1 MKSAHEL
8 ATTTATTATINMCN
22 VARRADVNKLRAC
35 CRLPPVARAML
46 STLLFCCCLLL
57 VLQQQPVARA
67 EPLRVVYAVN
77 AGGEEH
83 TDQNGIHYEADPLSV
98 GISSDYGKHLLMI
111 GRVPEQDEVLY
122 RTERYHT
129 TTFGYDFPADG
140 DGDYALI
147 MKFCEVYFDAPNRK
161 VFDVLLNRKHTVVKQ
176 LDIYNQVGRGS
187 AHDEIVYFKI
197 VNGRLQFEYEGEIET
212 SDVRNGHLR
221 LDFIKGALDNP
232 KINAFALLKGD
243 MSQLPRMHNTAASER
258 RVEPDDEDRPREQ
271 RPRDNQPHQERVVRY
286 NDRQQQQ
293 QQHLQHGY
301 DDDEDDDYDVD
312 EGDEQPQQH
321 HQHHQQQHEA
331 NDEQQQRQQKF
342 HKTEQSSKRVR
353 SGPRQ
358 PNPYSM
364 DDSSILMP
372 VFIAIGAFIPLLFCL
387 CKL

>member
-1 MKSAHEL
+1 KTL
-8 ATTTATTATINMCN
+8 TTTINMCN
-22 VARRADVNKLRAC
+22 HTSACKHNVNNLQRTTSSVLFAM
-35 CRLPPVARAML
+35 RLLPL
-46 STLLFCCCLLL
+46 SIVLLL
-57 VLQQQPVARA
+57 LPAASLA
-67 EPLRVVYAVN
+67 EPLKVVYAVN
-77 AGGEEH
+77 AGGDKH
-83 TDQNGIHYEADPLSV
+83 TDQNGIHYEADPIKV

-111 GRVPEQDEVLY
+111 GRVQEQDEVLY

-161 VFDVLLNRKHTVVKQ
+161 VFDVLLNRKHTVIKQ

-197 VNGRLQFEYEGEIET
+197 VNGRLHYEYEGEIET
-212 SDVRNGHLR
+212 SDVRNGQLR

-243 MSQLPRMHNTAASER
+243 VSQLPRLHKTEASER
-258 RVEPDDEDRPREQ
+258 RAELEEEDKPREQ
-271 RPRDNQPHQERVVRY
+271 RPRDNQQHQERIVRY
-286 NDRQQQQ
+286 NEQRQAQRGYDEDDDDEDEDDYDVEEGEAQQQQMPEHQQHHHQQQQQQ
-293 QQHLQHGY
+293 QQH
-301 DDDEDDDYDVD
+301 
-312 EGDEQPQQH
+312 
-321 HQHHQQQHEA
+321 
-331 NDEQQQRQQKF
+331 
-342 HKTEQSSKRVR
+342 QSTQGSKRPVR

>member
-1 MKSAHEL
+1 
-8 ATTTATTATINMCN
+8 MCN
-22 VARRADVNKLRAC
+22 NNHIACKHNVNNLQQTTNSVVLRM
-35 CRLPPVARAML
+35 LPL
-46 STLLFCCCLLL
+46 SIVLLL
-57 VLQQQPVARA
+57 LLPAATLA
-67 EPLRVVYAVN
+67 EPLKVVYAVN
-77 AGGEEH
+77 AGGDKH
-83 TDQNGIHYEADPLSV
+83 TDQNGIHYEADPIKV

-111 GRVPEQDEVLY
+111 GRVQEQDEILY

-161 VFDVLLNRKHTVVKQ
+161 VFDVLLNRKHTVIKQ

-197 VNGRLQFEYEGEIET
+197 VNGRLHYEYEGEIET
-212 SDVRNGHLR
+212 SDVRNGQLR

-243 MSQLPRMHNTAASER
+243 VSQLPRLHNSEASER
-258 RVEPDDEDRPREQ
+258 RSEIEEEDKQREQ
-271 RPRDNQPHQERVVRY
+271 RPRDNQQHQERIVRY
-286 NDRQQQQ
+286 NEQRQSQRGYDDEDDEDEDDYEVEEGDSQQQQ
-293 QQHLQHGY
+293 QQQMPEHQ
-301 DDDEDDDYDVD
+301 
-312 EGDEQPQQH
+312 QQQH
-321 HQHHQQQHEA
+321 HHQQQ
-331 NDEQQQRQQKF
+331 QQQ
-342 HKTEQSSKRVR
+342 SKRPVR

>member
-1 MKSAHEL
+1 
-8 ATTTATTATINMCN
+8 MCN
-22 VARRADVNKLRAC
+22 IACKADVNKLRPGWSV
-35 CRLPPVARAML
+35 LGT
-46 STLLFCCCLLL
+46 TLALLICCLLS
-57 VLQQQPVARA
+57 P
-67 EPLRVVYAVN
+67 PLALADPLKVVYAVN
-77 AGGEEH
+77 AGGDEH
-83 TDQNGIHYEADPLSV
+83 TDQHGIHYEADPLTV

-111 GRVPEQDEVLY
+111 GRVQEPDEVLY

-197 VNGRLQFEYEGEIET
+197 VNGRLQYESEGEVET
-212 SDVRNGHLR
+212 SDVRNGYLR

-243 MSQLPRMHNTAASER
+243 VSQLPRLHNTEASDR
-258 RVEPDDEDRPREQ
+258 RADPEDEDKPNAARAREQ
-271 RPRDNQPHQERVVRY
+271 QQQERVVRY
-286 NDRQQQQ
+286 NDRQGQQGYDDDEEEEEDDYDMDESEQQQQEKQKQRQADENSDHVQQRQQQQQPQQQHQAQQQQQ
-293 QQHLQHGY
+293 QQHK
-301 DDDEDDDYDVD
+301 
-312 EGDEQPQQH
+312 P
-321 HQHHQQQHEA
+321 
-331 NDEQQQRQQKF
+331 
-342 HKTEQSSKRVR
+342 EQSSKRLR

>member
-1 MKSAHEL
+1 MTWTMESYLQASS
-8 ATTTATTATINMCN
+8 
-22 VARRADVNKLRAC
+22 
-35 CRLPPVARAML
+35 RLYICLIVF
-46 STLLFCCCLLL
+46 SCCLGQLF
-57 VLQQQPVARA
+57 VLAA
-67 EPLRVVYAVN
+67 EPFHDSDSNSNPLKVVYAVN
-77 AGGEEH
+77 AGGDEH
-83 TDQNGIHYEADPLSV
+83 TDRNGIHYEADPLRNV
-98 GISSDYGKHLLMI
+98 GIASDYGKHLLMI
-111 GRVPEQDEVLY
+111 GRVQEQDEVLY

-176 LDIYNQVGRGS
+176 LDIYDQVGRGS

-197 VNGRLQFEYEGEIET
+197 SNGRLHYEGET
-212 SDVRNGHLR
+212 SDVRNGKLR

-243 MSQLPRMHNTAASER
+243 ISQVARLHGTEASER
-258 RVEPDDEDRPREQ
+258 TSGPINRDGNAKFRANQNQQKDRVVRSQKDLSSKANDEDDEYDDDEDLDDLEPEERQ
-271 RPRDNQPHQERVVRY
+271 QHQHDESE
-286 NDRQQQQ
+286 DSLHQHHHHQQQQQQ
-293 QQHLQHGY
+293 QQH
-301 DDDEDDDYDVD
+301 
-312 EGDEQPQQH
+312 QH
-321 HQHHQQQHEA
+321 HS
-331 NDEQQQRQQKF
+331 NGN
-342 HKTEQSSKRVR
+342 SKRPI

-364 DDSSILMP
+364 DDSSILLP

>member
-1 MKSAHEL
+1 MLPL
-8 ATTTATTATINMCN
+8 AI
-22 VARRADVNKLRAC
+22 V
-35 CRLPPVARAML
+35 
-46 STLLFCCCLLL
+46 LLL
-57 VLQQQPVARA
+57 LLPAATLA
-67 EPLRVVYAVN
+67 EPLKVVYAVN
-77 AGGEEH
+77 AGGDKH
-83 TDQNGIHYEADPLSV
+83 TDQNGIHYEADPIKV

-111 GRVPEQDEVLY
+111 GRVQEQDEILY

-161 VFDVLLNRKHTVVKQ
+161 VFDVLLNRKHTVIKQ

-197 VNGRLQFEYEGEIET
+197 VNGRLHYEYEGEIET
-212 SDVRNGHLR
+212 SDVRNGQLR

-243 MSQLPRMHNTAASER
+243 VSQLPRLHNSEASER
-258 RVEPDDEDRPREQ
+258 RSEIEEEDKQREQ
-271 RPRDNQPHQERVVRY
+271 RPRDNQQHQERIVRY
-286 NDRQQQQ
+286 NEQRQAQRGYDDEDDEDEDDYEVEEGDSQQQQ
-293 QQHLQHGY
+293 QQQMPEHQ
-301 DDDEDDDYDVD
+301 
-312 EGDEQPQQH
+312 QQQH
-321 HQHHQQQHEA
+321 HHQQQ
-331 NDEQQQRQQKF
+331 QQQ
-342 HKTEQSSKRVR
+342 SKRPVR

>member
-1 MKSAHEL
+1 MAKKR
-8 ATTTATTATINMCN
+8 ATVTERAVRTENMCKCN
-22 VARRADVNKLRAC
+22 VNNLLASC
-35 CRLPPVARAML
+35 AMPL
-46 STLLFCCCLLL
+46 TVLVLALYCLLPL
-57 VLQQQPVARA
+57 AQA
-67 EPLRVVYAVN
+67 EPLKVVYAVN
-77 AGGEEH
+77 AGGDEH
-83 TDQNGIHYEADPLSV
+83 TDQNGIHYEADPLNV

-197 VNGRLQFEYEGEIET
+197 INGRMHYEYEGEIET
-212 SDVRNGHLR
+212 SDVRNGRLR

-243 MSQLPRMHNTAASER
+243 VSQLPRLHKTEASER
-258 RVEPDDEDRPREQ
+258 RAEPEEENKPRAT
-271 RPRDNQPHQERVVRY
+271 RPRDNQQHQERIVRY
-286 NDRQQQQ
+286 NDRSSQRGYDEDEDEDDYDVEEGEADVPQRQNQAHHQQQSQQQQ
-293 QQHLQHGY
+293 QQ
-301 DDDEDDDYDVD
+301 
-312 EGDEQPQQH
+312 
-321 HQHHQQQHEA
+321 
-331 NDEQQQRQQKF
+331 
-342 HKTEQSSKRVR
+342 QSTQGSKRTR

>member
-1 MKSAHEL
+1 MKGKQHSTITKAT
-8 ATTTATTATINMCN
+8 TTTATATKINMCN
-22 VARRADVNKLRAC
+22 VACKQNVNNLRATSS
-35 CRLPPVARAML
+35 V
-46 STLLFCCCLLL
+46 LLIMLLL
-57 VLQQQPVARA
+57 VIVCVLPVALA
-67 EPLRVVYAVN
+67 EPLKVVYAVN

-83 TDQNGIHYEADPLSV
+83 TDLNGINYEADPLNV

-111 GRVPEQDEVLY
+111 GRVQEQDEVLY

-187 AHDEIVYFKI
+187 AHDEVVYFKI
-197 VNGRLQFEYEGEIET
+197 VNGRLHYEYEGEIET

-243 MSQLPRMHNTAASER
+243 VTQLPRLHNTEASER
-258 RVEPDDEDRPREQ
+258 RAEPEEEDKPRAVRPRDSQQHQERIVRYNDRQTQRGYDDDDDEDDYDVEEGEQ
-271 RPRDNQPHQERVVRY
+271 QQEPHADHVP
-286 NDRQQQQ
+286 DRQQQQ
-293 QQHLQHGY
+293 QQ
-301 DDDEDDDYDVD
+301 
-312 EGDEQPQQH
+312 QQSP
-321 HQHHQQQHEA
+321 
-331 NDEQQQRQQKF
+331 
-342 HKTEQSSKRVR
+342 QSSKRTR

>member
-1 MKSAHEL
+1 
-8 ATTTATTATINMCN
+8 MCN
-22 VARRADVNKLRAC
+22 VAGKSKRNVNNNSASAESILWILKVSCVFA
-35 CRLPPVARAML
+35 
-46 STLLFCCCLLL
+46 LLL
-57 VLQQQPVARA
+57 QSASA
-67 EPLRVVYAVN
+67 EPLKVVYALN
-77 AGGEEH
+77 AGGSEH
-83 TDQNGIHYEADPLSV
+83 TDQNGIHYEADPLNV
-98 GISSDYGKHLLMI
+98 GIASDYGKHLLMI
-111 GRVPEQDEVLY
+111 GRVHEEDEVLY

-161 VFDVLLNRKHTVVKQ
+161 VFDVLLNRRHTVIKQ
-176 LDIYNQVGRGS
+176 LDIYNHVGRGS

-197 VNGRLQFEYEGEIET
+197 VNGRLQYEFEGEIET

-243 MSQLPRMHNTAASER
+243 MSQLSRLHNSEASDR
-258 RVEPDDEDRPREQ
+258 RADTEEEDALKAKKT
-271 RPRDNQPHQERVVRY
+271 RDNQQHQERIVRY
-286 NDRQQQQ
+286 NERQAQR
-293 QQHLQHGY
+293 GY
-301 DDDEDDDYDVD
+301 DDEEDEDDD
-312 EGDEQPQQH
+312 EMMEQLPQQPSS
-321 HQHHQQQHEA
+321 QQQQNQQHS
-331 NDEQQQRQQKF
+331 EQKAPDSSQRM
-342 HKTEQSSKRVR
+342 R

-358 PNPYSM
+358 PSPYSM